1 MTTMRAVL
9 MHKTGGPEVLAVEDV
24 PLPVPGAGQLL
35 VRTEAVAVSA
45 GETMMRSGA
54 YPLPVELPAIIGAE
68 AAGTVEQVGE
78 GADPALVGKRVV
90 MVTGGV
96 GSYAEYVAVNQGMT
110 AVIPDG
116 LSSIDAVAGAGAGAM
131 ALGLAQISTLNGG
144 ETVLIEGG
152 SGKIGGYLIGRAKQ
166 LGAGK
171 IIATASTPSGQ
182 QRARDLGADVIAD
195 HSQPDWPAQLHDQL
209 GDTTVDVAFDL
220 AGGAISAQLLDL
232 LTPSTGR
239 LVLYGTL
246 TTDPATLDGNTVR
259 ERGVRVIGCGGPGW
273 FTDILTVQYP
283 AFLNAAAARQFAAPP
298 IETVLPLAQ
307 AADAHRLIEQGPTSG
322 RIILTPTDQPS

>member
-1 MTTMRAVL
+1 MSRYLFRVL
-9 MHKTGGPEVLAVEDV
+9 
-24 PLPVPGAGQLL
+24 
-35 VRTEAVAVSA
+35 
-45 GETMMRSGA
+45 
-54 YPLPVELPAIIGAE
+54 GAE

-78 GADPALVGKRVV
+78 GADPALIGKRVV

-131 ALGLAQISTLNGG
+131 ALGLAQIGALGGG

-152 SGKIGGYLIGRAKQ
+152 SGKIGGYLIQRAKQ

-182 QRARDLGADVIAD
+182 QRARGLGAAVIAD

-220 AGGAISAQLLDL
+220 AGGAIPVQLLDL

-273 FTDILTVQYP
+273 FTNILGVQYP
-283 AFLNAAAARQFAAPP
+283 AFLDAAATGQLAAPP
-298 IETVLPLAQ
+298 VETVLPLAQ
-307 AADAHRLIEQGPTSG
+307 AADAHRLIDQQRPSA
-322 RIILTPTDQPS
+322 RIILTPGDQSAV